1 MLGTLKGR
9 VLVILAV
16 LAVCG
21 WYLFTKG
28 ITLGLDLQ
36 GGTHLVLEVSDPEG
50 TLTREARMDAAER
63 AEKIIRTRINQ
74 FGVAEPIIQRSGED
88 RIIVELAGIKD
99 EERAKQLIQQT
110 AFLQFQQVTDGSQL
124 QRVLPRI
131 DRAIVETLG
140 PDGLP
145 ERAAPEATGSRDELT
160 EMLFGGDTADADTSS
175 ADTTAADTT
184 GADTTGA
191 DTTAQTA
198 IDETLAQRPLTG
210 LLLQGGQPGTYMVAE
225 SDVETLRGYLELPAV
240 QRIIPNDIELR
251 WHHQPQGQGAQLY
264 RTLYVLEEDAIVT
277 GEYLENA
284 IANIDPQYNKT
295 LVVFELNR
303 QGGRHFER
311 FTGNNIGEYMAIVL
325 DNAVYSAPVIQGRI
339 STNGQIDMGNAPLAE
354 AQDLALVLRAGA
366 LPAPL
371 DIIEE
376 RTVGPS
382 LGQDS
387 IDQGRLAGIIGVLLV
402 IVLMVV
408 YYRFSGVLSVVSLAV
423 YLLLVL
429 GGLAAIGAQ
438 LTLPGI
444 AGLVLSL
451 GMAVDANVLIFERI
465 REELAAGRTPRTAM
479 DEGFGHAMSAIV
491 DANLTT
497 LLTALVLF
505 QFGTGPVQGFAV
517 TLSIGIIASFFS
529 AVYVTRTLFMLYVE
543 RKRAT
548 DQLSI

>member
-1 MLGTLKGR
+1 ILK
-9 VLVILAV
+9 
-16 LAVCG
+16 
-21 WYLFTKG
+21 
-28 ITLGLDLQ
+28 
-36 GGTHLVLEVSDPEG
+36 S
-50 TLTREARMDAAER
+50 
-63 AEKIIRTRINQ
+63 
-74 FGVAEPIIQRSGED
+74 
-88 RIIVELAGIKD
+88 
-99 EERAKQLIQQT
+99 
-110 AFLQFQQVTDGSQL
+110 
-124 QRVLPRI
+124 
-131 DRAIVETLG
+131 
-140 PDGLP
+140 
-145 ERAAPEATGSRDELT
+145 
-160 EMLFGGDTADADTSS
+160 
-175 ADTTAADTT
+175 
-184 GADTTGA
+184 
-191 DTTAQTA
+191 
-198 IDETLAQRPLTG
+198 
-210 LLLQGGQPGTYMVAE
+210 
-225 SDVETLRGYLELPAV
+225 
-240 QRIIPNDIELR
+240 
-251 WHHQPQGQGAQLY
+251 
-264 RTLYVLEEDAIVT
+264 DAIVT

-284 IANIDPQYNKT
+284 VANIDPQYNKT
-295 LVVFELNR
+295 LVIFELNR
-303 QGGRHFER
+303 QGGRQFER

-325 DNAVYSAPVIQGRI
+325 DDAVHSAPVIQGRI
-339 STNGQIDMGNAPLAE
+339 STNGQIDMGNAPLSE

-387 IDQGRLAGIIGVLLV
+387 IDQGRLAGIVGVLLV
-402 IVLMVV
+402 IAIMIV
-408 YYRFSGVLSVVSLAV
+408 YYRVSGVLSVVSLAV
-423 YLLLVL
+423 YLILVL
-429 GGLAAIGAQ
+429 GGLAAIGAA

-517 TLSIGIIASFFS
+517 TLTIGIIASFFS
-529 AVYVTRTLFMLYVE
+529 AVYVTRTLYMFYVE